1 MVVVGSGLLAIG
13 CGDSAAPHA
22 ASVRPQLTDTV
33 ARRLQSSLEATV
45 NETGIPGA
53 SAAIV
58 FPDGDEWD
66 GAAGR
71 AVLRPSR
78 PMTTRTALPFDSVT
92 KVATAALAL
101 RLVERHRLSLDDRIT
116 RWFPRW
122 RGEREATVRDLL
134 GHTAGARDAPLGTVV
149 RALRRDQHRDPV
161 RAIIDT
167 APKPGERTTAAVYS
181 NTGFV
186 IAGLILARAAGEPV
200 AEAMRRELFNHPGG
214 AGLALQTGE
223 QPRPP
228 LAHSYWHP
236 PGLME
241 PQDIHDGGAFVP
253 SREVATIAG
262 TAGALAGDVPS
273 LARWAHLL
281 LGGNILTAESLREMS
296 RFHES
301 DAWHG
306 YGLGLALDSID
317 GHAMIGH
324 EGAGFGSHSELWHL
338 TRENLTVAVTWND
351 DVVGRDANALQ
362 ALVRIALAD
371 TK

>member
-13 CGDSAAPHA
+13 CGDRAAPRA
-22 ASVRPQLTDTV
+22 AGPQLEDVV

-45 NETGIPGA
+45 NETGIAGA

-58 FPDGDEWD
+58 FPDGHQWA

-71 AVLRPSR
+71 AVLRPPR

-101 RLVERHRLSLDDRIT
+101 RLVERHRLSLDDRIA

-134 GHTAGARDAPLGTVV
+134 GHTAGVQDAPLGTVM
-149 RALRRDQHRDPV
+149 RTLRRNERRDPV
-161 RAIIDT
+161 RAIVDA
-167 APKPGERTTAAVYS
+167 APKPGRRTTAAVYS

-200 AEAMRRELFNHPGG
+200 ADAMRRELFNHPGG
-214 AGLALQTGE
+214 AGLALQPGE

-236 PGLME
+236 PGLVD

-253 SREVATIAG
+253 SREYATIAG

-281 LGGNILTAESLREMS
+281 LGGDILTAESLREMS

-301 DAWHG
+301 ALWQG

-317 GHAMIGH
+317 GRPMIGH

-351 DVVGRDANALQ
+351 DAVGRDANALP

-371 TK
+371 TR